1 MTINR
6 TATATATATA
16 TPAPTLSELVA
27 IYEIT
32 DAEAQEKAL
41 NDYYQ
46 RVYWHECSAE
56 EDARRMAEMNAQI
69 EVTQEEAAQIEVTQE
84 EAAQIEVTQEEA
96 AQIEVTQEEAAQIK
110 PVPKL
115 MSWKERNAKFA
126 ADKAAKRA
134 ESQAALEK
142 MFGTE
147 KWAEL
152 NKEEEEEQE
161 RELCPHEIKRA
172 ERNAESKAWAKNAV
186 IANHSNRIEKAGLY
200 RINYETGKG
209 TFVAGYI

>member
-6 TATATATATA
+6 TA

-46 RVYWHECSAE
+46 RVYWNECSAE

-69 EVTQEEAAQIEVTQE
+69 EVTQEEAAQI
-84 EAAQIEVTQEEA
+84 
-96 AQIEVTQEEAAQIK
+96 K

-115 MSWKERNAKFA
+115 MSWKERNAQFA

-152 NKEEEEEQE
+152 NKEEEQE
-161 RELCPHEIKRA
+161 RELCTHEIEQA
-172 ERNAESKAWAKNAV
+172 ERNAESKEWAKNAV

-200 RINYETGKG
+200 RINCDTGKG
-209 TFVAGYI
+209 AFVAGYI

>member
-6 TATATATATA
+6 TT
-16 TPAPTLSELVA
+16 PTLSELVA

-69 EVTQEEAAQIEVTQE
+69 EVTQEESAQIEVTP
-84 EAAQIEVTQEEA
+84 T
-96 AQIEVTQEEAAQIK
+96 EAAQIK

-115 MSWKERNAKFA
+115 MSWKERNAQFA
-126 ADKAAKRA
+126 AEKAAKRA
-134 ESQAALEK
+134 DSQAALEK
-142 MFGTE
+142 MFGAE

-152 NKEEEEEQE
+152 NKEEEQE
-161 RELCPHEIKRA
+161 RELCPHEIEQA
-172 ERNAESKAWAKNAV
+172 ERNAESKEWAKNAV

-209 TFVAGYI
+209 AFVAGYI